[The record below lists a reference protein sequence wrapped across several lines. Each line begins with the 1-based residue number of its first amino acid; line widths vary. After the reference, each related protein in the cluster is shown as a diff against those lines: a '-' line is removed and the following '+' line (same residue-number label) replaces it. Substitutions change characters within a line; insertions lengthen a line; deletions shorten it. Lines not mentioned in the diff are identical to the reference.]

1 MQINMFINGLRPHT
15 RQLLDAFVGGK
26 IKLETPEVAMKLIRN
41 MVASDEAI
49 HRDRTFIPAKKNLL
63 ELTADDAILVQNK
76 LIAKQIKALT
86 DKLNNLPQQL
96 HALQP
101 TQPSNIQVGGCTLCG
116 GAHEVGLCMIQDEAN
131 KELNY
136 MASVPICQSNI
147 KMIRPI
153 VESTRTL
160 IMLRVCIYQIL
171 SNKMTKGGYISESK
185 CRNVNFNNDKGHKNR
200 ARCKRQE
207 KQTLGCG
214 R

>member
-63 ELTADDAILVQNK
+63 
-76 LIAKQIKALT
+76 AKQIEALT

-96 HALQP
+96 HVVQP
-101 TQPSNIQVGGCTLCG
+101 TQPSNMQVGGCTLCG
-116 GAHEVGLCMIQDEAN
+116 GAHEVGLCMVQEEAN

-136 MASVPICQSNI
+136 MASVSPWQ
-147 KMIRPI
+147 
-153 VESTRTL
+153 V
-160 IMLRVCIYQIL
+160 YQFFKVIL
-171 SNKMTKGGYISESK
+171 
-185 CRNVNFNNDKGHKNR
+185 
-200 ARCKRQE
+200 
-207 KQTLGCG
+207 KQ
-214 R
+214 